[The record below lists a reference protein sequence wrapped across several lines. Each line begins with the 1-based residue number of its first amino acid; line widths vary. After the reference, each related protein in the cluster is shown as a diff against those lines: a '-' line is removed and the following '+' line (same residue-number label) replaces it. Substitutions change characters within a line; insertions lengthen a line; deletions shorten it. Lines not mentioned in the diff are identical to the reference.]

1 MAKGSLEEGT
11 CQKEKCTKNMGC
23 TNVQKSGVRKGGGRL
38 QAKDQIGCW
47 RMDGGSSSVAHQG
60 GSIQIGLI
68 VIV

>member
-1 MAKGSLEEGT
+1 MSKREVH
-11 CQKEKCTKNMGC
+11 QNMGC

-47 RMDGGSSSVAHQG
+47 RMDGGSSRVAHQG
-60 GSIQIGLI
+60 GSIQIGLL